1 MQLNTV
7 IDSELMQKAVQING
21 LQTVKTVIEEALK
34 LLVPRKIV
42 ATEKVPEE
50 PDFIEELL
58 ASPLTP
64 TDGDGTPLSREE
76 LYANR

>member
-7 IDSELMQKAVQING
+7 IDNELMQKAVQFYG
-21 LQTVKTVIEEALK
+21 LQTVTTVVEEALV
-34 LLVPRKIV
+34 LLVQLKIA
-42 ATEKVPEE
+42 ATEKVPEA

-58 ASPLTP
+58 ALTP